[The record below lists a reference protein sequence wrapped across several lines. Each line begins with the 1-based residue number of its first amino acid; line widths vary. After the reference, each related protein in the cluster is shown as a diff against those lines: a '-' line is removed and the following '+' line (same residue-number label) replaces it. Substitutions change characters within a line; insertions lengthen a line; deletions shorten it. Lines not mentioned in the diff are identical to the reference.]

1 MSTFEQVKKMILSEL
16 KVSEDKITKEARLQ
30 EDLGADSLDAVELI
44 MNIESEYDIMISDE
58 QAVDIKTVGDIVDF
72 IETLKK

>member
-1 MSTFEQVKKMILSEL
+1 MSTFEHVKKMILSEL
-16 KVSEDKITKEARLQ
+16 KVSEDKITREARLQ

-44 MNIESEYDIMISDE
+44 MNIESEYDIIIPDE
-58 QAVDIKTVGDIVDF
+58 QAVEIKTVGDIVDF